1 MTLAELQRPKTA
13 TQRNA
18 REAAIEYERAQ
29 LKRAERELK
38 VRKARTSL
46 IALAELL
53 NPDGKDPDDASK
65 SRYKAQPVH
74 KALANALERVERGD
88 IKKLILCMPPRHGKS
103 ELASKIFPAFF
114 VARDPYRHVMIG
126 SYNQPFANDFGKAVR
141 KIMRNPVFREV
152 FPDCSLQ
159 RGSQAVERLETEIG
173 GVLAFVGRG
182 GSITGRGAHLFII
195 DDPLKNSKEADSPTT
210 RDDLWMWFN
219 NDVLSRAMDDDSRII
234 IIQTRWH
241 EDDLV
246 GRLTDPANPHYS
258 AEEAAEWKIINIPAI
273 SEADDPADDPLG
285 RQKGEALWP
294 EKFGLKFL
302 EGFRRRDGRGF
313 MALYQQRPTP
323 IDGDLITND
332 MIVTYASEKER
343 PPLSRLRIY
352 AASDHAVKEGQQ
364 NDWTVL
370 LIVGVDSNDVIWLLD
385 CAWFR
390 KKPDFAVEQMVKMMK
405 KWKPITWYVEKNI
418 IEDTIGPFLKKR
430 MREEKVFIMV
440 KGMTGH
446 QGDKVAKAQ
455 SIIGRMGFQMV
466 RFPKYATWYEKARLE
481 MLKFPRA
488 THDDFVDALSLI
500 GRALHKL
507 LTAKQEPEE
516 KKGPAVGSWGWVKQ
530 QSTAQSR
537 YGRMHRANRG
547 M

>member
-1 MTLAELQRPKTA
+1 MKRG
-13 TQRNA
+13 
-18 REAAIEYERAQ
+18 ERALK
-29 LKRAERELK
+29 LKRAHEH
-38 VRKARTSL
+38 L
-46 IALAELL
+46 IPLAELL
-53 NPDGKDPDDASK
+53 NPDPRDPDDATK

-74 KALANALERVERGD
+74 KALADALERVERGE

-114 VARDPYRHVMIG
+114 VARDPYRHVMVG

-141 KIMRNPVFREV
+141 KVMRHPAFQAV
-152 FPDCSLQ
+152 FPDCKLQ
-159 RGSQAVERLETEIG
+159 KGAQQVDRLETEKG

-195 DDPLKNSKEADSPTT
+195 DDPLKNSKEADSETT
-210 RDDLWMWFN
+210 RNDLWTWFN

-246 GRLTDPANPHYS
+246 GRLTDPANPHWS
-258 AEEAAEWKIINIPAI
+258 AEEAAEWQIINIPAI
-273 SEADDPADDPLG
+273 AEADDPKDDPLG
-285 RQKGEALWP
+285 REKGQALWP

-323 IDGDLITND
+323 LDGDLITND
-332 MIVTYASEKER
+332 MIQTYASEKER
-343 PPLSRLRIY
+343 PPIGRLRVY
-352 AASDHAVKEGQQ
+352 AASDHAVKEGQA

-370 LIVGVDSNDVIWLLD
+370 LVIGVDSNDVIWVLD
-385 CAWFR
+385 CKWFR
-390 KKPDFAVEQMVKMMK
+390 RDASYAVEEMLKMMK
-405 KWKPITWYVEKNI
+405 KWKPIQWFVEKNV

-430 MREEKVFIMV
+430 MRETKTWCFV
-440 KGMTGH
+440 KGMSGH

-455 SIIGRMGFQMV
+455 SIMGRMAFQMV
-466 RFPKYATWYEKARLE
+466 RFPKYATWYEKARME

-507 LTAKQEPEE
+507 LTAREDPVEQS
-516 KKGPAVGSWGWVKQ
+516 GPPVGSWGWFKQ
-530 QSTAQSR
+530 QSLSQQK
-537 YGRMHRANRG
+537 YGRRHAAYRG